1 VVALVWQVIESGGGP
16 GDLAVVAG
24 ASSVGLVA
32 TVLFG
37 GVTADRIPQKRI
49 LVVVEL
55 GKALVVGATAALA
68 MAGALELW
76 HLAAAALLLGVAD
89 GFFYPAYSAILPSI
103 LPAEDLLPANGF
115 EGVLR
120 PALMQAAGPA
130 AASLAIA
137 VASPG
142 AAFVVVTGAQ
152 VAAVCVLVFLAP
164 LPVRR
169 AFDDGVGASAVR
181 ALFADLAGGFR
192 YMVRTPW
199 LLSTLLFASIL
210 ILLIM
215 GPIEVLLPFAVR
227 DQTGGG
233 AAEFALALAAFGV
246 GGAIGSLVIASARL
260 PRRYLTVM
268 ILLWGAGCLP
278 LIVVGSTTSL
288 VLMIAGLFIVGFAFS
303 AATVIWGTLLQRRVP
318 PHLLGRVSSLDFFV
332 SLAFMP
338 VSMALAG
345 TIGDLIGLPLTFVV
359 AGAVPVVLAV
369 IAILAARLPRDEL
382 RHPLDIAKPEPQ
394 SESGSEDDTRE
405 PIRPVLGDESNGK
418 R

>member
-103 LPAEDLLPANGF
+103 LPADDLLPANGF

-405 PIRPVLGDESNGK
+405 PIRPVRGDESNGK